1 MMSQKKKKFHGC
13 FLTHVK
19 TVRFVDSLIVLG
31 TWKVSTG
38 LQIYPKSVLRRTNKV
53 CKALEKDAEDA

>member
-1 MMSQKKKKFHGC
+1 MHYDESKKKKFHRC

-38 LQIYPKSVLRRTNKV
+38 LQIYPKSV
-53 CKALEKDAEDA
+53 